1 MKKFSKKKKKINE
14 HYISIVEKSSGI
26 KPSSLGDSANPLL
39 DVEIIQVLQSLNCLF
54 NKRCLPNATNENINK
69 IIHSLNSDKAAGPD
83 DILQ

>member
-39 DVEIIQVLQSLNCLF
+39 DVEIIQVL
-54 NKRCLPNATNENINK
+54 
-69 IIHSLNSDKAAGPD
+69 
-83 DILQ
+83 